1 VPGRSVHYVHLGDAQ
16 LDIGPHVFPI
26 EKYALLARW
35 LREELAVPPER
46 IHAPEVLTWSDL
58 ARVHGADYLD
68 DLRHA
73 RATPAT
79 LMSELP
85 VERAVIDGFVAM
97 AGGTLTAARL
107 ALAHGI
113 GFHVG
118 GGFHHAFADH
128 AEGFC
133 YVNDVAVAIARL
145 RAEGRLGRV
154 ALVDVDVHQ
163 GNGNAAILAG
173 DADTFTYSIHQ
184 EENYPLK
191 EKSDLDR
198 GLADG
203 VGDEEYL
210 RLLAEDLATLEAR
223 FEPEVVF
230 YLAGVDPYRHD
241 QLGGLALTR
250 AGLERRDEL
259 VLERFVRRG
268 VPVAIVLAG
277 GYARTPEETALL
289 HLGTARAAEA
299 TARRL
304 ALD

>member
-1 VPGRSVHYVHLGDAQ
+1 VSVHYVYLGDRA

-26 EKYALLARW
+26 EKYALLARA
-35 LREELAVPPER
+35 LREELRVPPRRFHASEGLER
-46 IHAPEVLTWSDL
+46 SDL
-58 ARVHGADYLD
+58 ARVHGPAYLD
-68 DLRHA
+68 DLEHA
-73 RATPAT
+73 RVTPAT
-79 LMSELP
+79 LSSELP

-97 AGGTLTAARL
+97 AGGTLKAARL
-107 ALAHGI
+107 ALEHGI

-145 RAEGRLGRV
+145 RAEGRLGRA

-163 GNGNAAILAG
+163 GNGNAAILAA

-184 EENYPLK
+184 EDNYPAK
-191 EKSDLDR
+191 EQSDLDR
-198 GLADG
+198 GLPDG

-210 RLLAEDLATLEAR
+210 RLLAEDLDTLDAR
-223 FEPEVVF
+223 FEPELVF
-230 YLAGVDPYRHD
+230 YLAGVDPFLHD

-250 AGLERRDEL
+250 TGLERRDRL
-259 VLERFVRRG
+259 VLERFASRG
-268 VPVAIVLAG
+268 VAVAIVLAG
-277 GYARTPEETALL
+277 GYARSSEETALL

-299 TARRL
+299 AARES
-304 ALD
+304 